1 MKNMNEDHT
10 RRILNIIREGKDTE
24 SSKLITEQ
32 EEEMLAPTDEMMP
45 DDFETAE
52 VEVEDESAGEDR
64 DLDEGELRE
73 EEDKFRQTVHNR
85 VKFNKF
91 KLYPASQNVEWG
103 GEFTDS
109 RMEWNYSLDDSRGV
123 YMTSELLQ
131 LDDDTLDV
139 IKKLVGY
146 YKAWSDDWATR
157 IAEEYNNKIRDDEN
171 VEDDGE
177 TAKDEYEGLF
187 EPGDDLPEIDALA

>member
-24 SSKLITEQ
+24 ASKLITEQ

-157 IAEEYNNKIRDDEN
+157 IAEEYNNKIRDNEN
-171 VEDDGE
+171 AEDDGE
-177 TAKDEYEGLF
+177 TAKDEYEGF

>member
-1 MKNMNEDHT
+1 MKHMNEDHT

-52 VEVEDESAGEDR
+52 VEVEDESDGEDR
-64 DLDEGELRE
+64 DLDTDELKE

-157 IAEEYNNKIRDDEN
+157 IAEEYNNKIRDEEN
-171 VEDDGE
+171 TEDDGE
-177 TAKDEYEGLF
+177 TAKDELGGF
-187 EPGDDLPEIDALA
+187 ELGDDLPDEMPFA

>member
-24 SSKLITEQ
+24 ASKLITEQ

-64 DLDEGELRE
+64 DLDTDELKE

-157 IAEEYNNKIRDDEN
+157 IAEEYNNKIRDNEDS
-171 VEDDGE
+171 EDDGE
-177 TAKDEYEGLF
+177 TDKDEYEGLF

>member
-24 SSKLITEQ
+24 ASKLITEQ

-171 VEDDGE
+171 TEDDGE

>member
-1 MKNMNEDHT
+1 MKHMNEDHT

-24 SSKLITEQ
+24 ASKLITEQ

-52 VEVEDESAGEDR
+52 VEVEDEAAGEDR
-64 DLDEGELRE
+64 DLDSDELKE

-157 IAEEYNNKIRDDEN
+157 IAEEYNNKIRDNEN
-171 VEDDGE
+171 AEDDGE